1 MFTNSWSISSVTVM
15 ILELAWNHLWVV
27 IMLEN
32 SFARSTFAISS
43 QPLLMIPAGPPFG
56 LRACDSPALA
66 PMV

>member
-1 MFTNSWSISSVTVM
+1 MFTNSWSISSVTVI
-15 ILELAWNHLWVV
+15 ILEFAWNPLWVV

-56 LRACDSPALA
+56 LIASVSPALA
-66 PMV
+66 TMV